1 MKCFFNKFSCLVE
14 IIRWVEVV
22 ERQER
27 LGYTSWRWTPA
38 ETELSFQREQ
48 FDMPFHTVV
57 IGPCYWWMFE
67 YHKETLRQSE
77 ESFELIVYLNCKPQ
91 EKETLLRKE
100 NVMELNFLK
109 KSNHAIKPFV
119 LSICKPKPDMY
130 RIPNVNLCMYWVSNI
145 N

>member
-1 MKCFFNKFSCLVE
+1 ME
-14 IIRWVEVV
+14 IQRWVEVV

-27 LGYTSWRWTPA
+27 LGYTSWRWPP
-38 ETELSFQREQ
+38 TEMELGVRLFQRER
-48 FDMPFHTVV
+48 FDMPLHTVL

-77 ESFELIVYLNCKPQ
+77 ESFELILFLNCKLQ
-91 EKETLLRKE
+91 QKRNSVKERE
-100 NVMELNFLK
+100 HDRVWFFK

-119 LSICKPKPDMY
+119 LSICKPKPDMC